1 MVDFFSRFLEIVKL
15 CSTSSQIVVSQLK
28 VIMSRMGG
36 CDTLVTDGGPQYSSQ
51 QFRDFVKLYGIRHI
65 VSSPRYPRGNS
76 TSERA
81 VQTVK
86 QMLKKGVDP
95 HVALLEYHAT
105 PLANGCSPAEL
116 LMGRK
121 IKKICCLK
129 NPSNLKPRLPN
140 FQFIKRKE
148 SVMRKKAKLNHDTKR
163 RAPDLPPLKEEMMY
177 F

>member
-1 MVDFFSRFLEIVKL
+1 M
-15 CSTSSQIVVSQLK
+15 
-28 VIMSRMGG
+28 
-36 CDTLVTDGGPQYSSQ
+36 VTDGGPQYSSQ
-51 QFRDFVKLYGIRHI
+51 QFRDFAKLYGIRHI

-86 QMLKKGVDP
+86 QMLKKC
-95 HVALLEYHAT
+95 ALLEYHAT

-121 IKKICCLK
+121 IKILLPQ

-148 SVMRKKAKLNHDTKR
+148 SVMRKKAKLIMILRNRLVICHR
-163 RAPDLPPLKEEMMY
+163 
-177 F
+177 

>member
-15 CSTSSQIVVSQLK
+15 SSTSSQIVVSQLK

-51 QFRDFVKLYGIRHI
+51 QFRDFAKLYGIRHI

-86 QMLKKGVDP
+86 QMLRKAVDP

-116 LMGRK
+116 LLGRK
-121 IKKICCLK
+121 IKK
-129 NPSNLKPRLPN
+129 
-140 FQFIKRKE
+140 
-148 SVMRKKAKLNHDTKR
+148 SVASKTHQI
-163 RAPDLPPLKEEMMY
+163 
-177 F
+177 